1 MAKQFDLNKKRI
13 FDFYFKKS
21 RFISTLLSYNNG
33 NYLGEITSIVLFS
46 ICFACE
52 RQFAL
57 VNCRQHLFPVIQRVK
72 LLCALLLPV
81 TVGMLS
87 HG

>member
-1 MAKQFDLNKKRI
+1 MAKQFDLNKKT
-13 FDFYFKKS
+13 DFLILKNHDLYQHCSAIIMEFIWVKS
-21 RFISTLLSYNNG
+21 LLSYC
-33 NYLGEITSIVLFS
+33 LA
-46 ICFACE
+46 FALHV

-57 VNCRQHLFPVIQRVK
+57 VNCRQHLFPVIQLVK
-72 LLCALLLPV
+72 LLRALLLPV